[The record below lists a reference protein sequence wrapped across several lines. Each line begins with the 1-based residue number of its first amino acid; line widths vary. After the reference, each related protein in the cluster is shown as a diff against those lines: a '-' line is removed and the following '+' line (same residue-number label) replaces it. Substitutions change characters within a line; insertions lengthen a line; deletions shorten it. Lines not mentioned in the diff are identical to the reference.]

1 MSAIE
6 QFDRKGLR
14 KFGLVTGAI
23 VLALFGFLLP
33 WMFGHGLPY
42 WPWYIAGALWIP
54 ALLMPDWLKPVYTA
68 WMWFGMVLG
77 WINTRII
84 LGLLFYILFTPTS
97 LILKALRVDAMQRKL
112 DAGMKTYRV
121 ETKRQPPDHMER
133 PF

>member
-6 QFDRKGLR
+6 QLDRKGLR

-23 VLALFGFLLP
+23 VLVLFGFLLP
-33 WMFGHGLPY
+33 WIFGHGLPR

-54 ALLMPDWLKPVYTA
+54 ALLSPNLLKPVYTA
-68 WMWFGMVLG
+68 WMRFGMVLG

-84 LGLLFYILFTPTS
+84 LGILFYILFTPTG
-97 LILKALRVDAMQRKL
+97 LLLKVLRVDAMQRKL
-112 DAGMKTYRV
+112 DADMKTYRV
-121 ETKRQPPDHMER
+121 ESKEQPPDHMER